1 MNRPTDDNWHP
12 VADTGEL
19 DDEEALAVSVGR
31 FHVALCRV
39 GDRFYAIDN
48 LCTHAFAC
56 MAEGLID
63 GDIIECPLHQ
73 AQVSYSYRQGIDGAG
88 GSGFGHLSDQS
99 DRRKDIHSA
108 TGMIP
113 SAR

>member
-48 LCTHAFAC
+48 LCTHEFAC

-63 GDIIECPLHQ
+63 GDTIECPLHQ
-73 AQVSYSYRQGIDGAG
+73 AQFHIPTGKALTAPAEVD
-88 GSGFGHLSDQS
+88 L
-99 DRRKDIHSA
+99 A
-108 TGMIP
+108 TYPTKVVGEKIFIRLP
-113 SAR
+113 E